1 MRKHRSKSLEKLIQ
15 LHARLRSMT
24 HIKAIEFQIVL
35 WMRDIRLLLKRNHLS
50 NHSFCQQDQ
59 QLFYRRERGVS
70 ASLAIAAMNF
80 GIFIGKPESHRC
92 WNLAYRF
99 SMLHSSSWFQW
110 NLWLNIPEPS
120 AKENTKMLFKWRDF
134 CAACVCCWTSK
145 VTWVNKFLRCSPS
158 LRIETLWTEE
168 FHKFSAFLML
178 LVLVHIV

>member
-1 MRKHRSKSLEKLIQ
+1 
-15 LHARLRSMT
+15 MT
-24 HIKAIEFQIVL
+24 HIKAIELQIVL
-35 WMRDIRLLLKRNHLS
+35 WMREIRLLLKPNHLS

-70 ASLAIAAMNF
+70 ARIAIAPKNF
-80 GIFIGKPESHRC
+80 VTFGGIPKSHRW
-92 WNLAYRF
+92 WNPLYWF

-110 NLWLNIPEPS
+110 NLWLNILEPS